1 MKKLRQGRRL
11 ILMQEGAP
19 SLTGEV
25 FAAVQ
30 GRARL
35 HGMDSVSGLHVLGSD
50 TCALAFRVANGI
62 CCVSAGTCFQLRVQT
77 NGASP
82 CAEVSAFH
90 SNTFICFCNGEVNP
104 NALCFLTSS
113 CRQDEVRKTASPA
126 ALRVLGRTPSSLT
139 HA

>member
-1 MKKLRQGRRL
+1 
-11 ILMQEGAP
+11 MQEGAP

-25 FAAVQ
+25 FTAVQ

-82 CAEVSAFH
+82 CAEVSAFR

-104 NALCFLTSS
+104 NALCFG
-113 CRQDEVRKTASPA
+113 RRPA
-126 ALRVLGRTPSSLT
+126 GRTRSGRRRAQRHSVCSEELLR
-139 HA
+139 H